1 VIEIDEAQQQLEPI
15 QGLLVEAHVA
25 VAEKWATFLKEN
37 PDFAHPFDD
46 TARANVIHP
55 HIRYEVERRIE
66 SVPGFEVND
75 KLRFFAVMIGS
86 DMLLRFK
93 YVGHGM
99 PHNFPTTRQKELASQ
114 RFTKQMTADLLG
126 DSSLQP
132 PTLVTC
138 GHTFDG
144 EKLGRLE
151 IRRDCK
157 GHLPWSFDIFGGEAV
172 NAPVVIPTLEDEI
185 RPARVKSAQEQE
197 ETAEKGQ
204 RLVEE
209 A

>member
-1 VIEIDEAQQQLEPI
+1 MVEIDHAHERIEPFKDHLI
-15 QGLLVEAHVA
+15 EAHLVVA
-25 VAEKWATFLKEN
+25 DKWANFLRGN
-37 PDFAHPFDD
+37 PEFAHPLDD

-55 HIRYEVERRIE
+55 HIRYEVAHRMGGVSGVVI
-66 SVPGFEVND
+66 ND
-75 KLRFFAVMIGS
+75 KLDSFALLIDA

-93 YVGHGM
+93 YVGNGM
-99 PHNFPTTRQKELASQ
+99 PRNYGTTRQKELASQ
-114 RFTKQMTADLLG
+114 RFTKQMTEDLFG
-126 DSSLQP
+126 DASMQP
-132 PTLVTC
+132 PTLLTC

-197 ETAEKGQ
+197 ETAERGQ
-204 RLVEE
+204 GLAEE